1 MEDETLDAL
10 TALYNTYPKTQ
21 YVDYSGFIDA
31 FQPVL
36 GDPSMYVPQ
45 QGLLQYTPT
54 LADITLDPTIGAYS
68 PVVTGLLQ
76 SYPQMEQDFQSSFAV
91 DPNTYR
97 NFETYKRLPFDKA
110 YWEGVVGG
118 SGDGGDVLDLGGVD
132 TAGTITSTIVNGSG
146 GGTDTTTST
155 SGTDVITTSTN
166 TDTTTDTITGGTGG
180 DTSITGTDVITI
192 TGTNTTTD
200 TIAGGTGTD
209 TGITGTDIITLSSTD
224 TTPDTITG
232 SQGTDTG
239 ITGTDIITLSGTDS
253 TTDTNTGGTGGD
265 TGITG
270 GDTLLTISSNTSG
283 VSTVDGGQGTDTGV
297 KGSDVIDITDINVD
311 GFNINDVSTWTW
323 TGTPFKFNINNE
335 TTGVVTTIEITSEE
349 MLDRLKRAQNMLDN
363 KVTDL
368 GLTGRAKSVFDS
380 SIIGTLTGNPAI
392 GGAGI
397 SIGDTVITKTNDNVT
412 NLLKKADAV
421 NDGIGTVG
429 LGGYKYYVDDSGQ
442 MYGQFY
448 DEAGQSYWAKDMGG
462 GNFVDIE
469 GDPRGF
475 TGQISDWLNTP
486 LNEGLGTAG
495 SAFNEATSFTGAE
508 ALSLG
513 GGLLSLASALDEAT
527 PSNVFGAV
535 AGIGASGLL
544 GGTATTTT
552 GTSLMAANASA
563 AVTGASTAGAG
574 MTTTAGTG
582 IQGAMTASWV
592 APLAVALFIGEKLQ
606 ADPSNK
612 TGFGQYDAATG
623 ETTSF
628 GMEGDKYKEK
638 NVEASTSIASAMGGA
653 VNNITDAF
661 GLTAVGDI
669 LAETGNRDPLNV
681 TYGNQESEATTTNR
695 LNFNTESGDIQSGDG
710 IQRWYYT
717 NKDGFDGARLT
728 SDLVHGTALLSLK
741 AKANGEDSI
750 DLANMTLPSRSADE
764 VKNTYLSQGFDE
776 TAADALTSAA
786 RSASGATS
794 ELLGGL
800 LLANTTNEANY
811 LTDTERTSL
820 LEQGYTNEQ
829 LDTMLYGTTEN
840 SLLAIN
846 ELLANK
852 KEDENND

>member
-1 MEDETLDAL
+1 MTDITLDTI
-10 TALYNTYPKTQ
+10 TALNNAYPKTQ

-97 NFETYKRLPFDKA
+97 NFETYKRLPFDKS

-118 SGDGGDVLDLGGVD
+118 SGDGGDGLDLGGVD

-146 GGTDTTTST
+146 GGSTITGGGGDDTISGGGGNETITISTGGGDDTLTGGSGNDIIKITSLT
-155 SGTDVITTSTN
+155 GETEGVDGSSGTDVITSSSIVGGLN
-166 TDTTTDTITGGTGG
+166 TDIIG
-180 DTSITGTDVITI
+180 
-192 TGTNTTTD
+192 GTNTTKTGVTD
-200 TIAGGTGTD
+200 TDLDISKENAITDLMTAIDSAYRSGTISGADLDSAVDSILASTSIANVASN
-209 TGITGTDIITLSSTD
+209 LSSALTSL
-224 TTPDTITG
+224 G
-232 SQGTDTG
+232 AA
-239 ITGTDIITLSGTDS
+239 S
-253 TTDTNTGGTGGD
+253 TAVGNVGTGGQVL
-265 TGITG
+265 G
-270 GDTLLTISSNTSG
+270 
-283 VSTVDGGQGTDTGV
+283 
-297 KGSDVIDITDINVD
+297 
-311 GFNINDVSTWTW
+311 TWTSNSFPIDK
-323 TGTPFKFNINNE
+323 TITIYNTANNP
-335 TTGVVTTIEITSEE
+335 
-349 MLDRLKRAQNMLDN
+349 LFPN
-363 KVTDL
+363 
-368 GLTGRAKSVFDS
+368 FDV
-380 SIIGTLTGNPAI
+380 P
-392 GGAGI
+392 
-397 SIGDTVITKTNDNVT
+397 
-412 NLLKKADAV
+412 
-421 NDGIGTVG
+421 
-429 LGGYKYYVDDSGQ
+429 
-442 MYGQFY
+442 
-448 DEAGQSYWAKDMGG
+448 
-462 GNFVDIE
+462 IE
-469 GDPRGF
+469 GDIIGNAGNAI
-475 TGQISDWLNTP
+475 TDWLNTP

-527 PSNVFGAV
+527 PSNVFGAIS
-535 AGIGASGLL
+535 GIGASGVL

-552 GTSLMAANASA
+552 GTSLAAGG
-563 AVTGASTAGAG
+563 TG

-582 IQGAMTASWV
+582 IQGAMTAPWV
-592 APLAVALFIGEKLQ
+592 APLAVALFMAETLMP
-606 ADPSNK
+606 DPSNK

-628 GMEGDKYKEK
+628 GMEGDKFKEK

-653 VNNITDAF
+653 VNNISDAF
-661 GLTAVGDI
+661 GLTVEGDI

-681 TYGNQESEATTTNR
+681 TYGNQESEATTNNR
-695 LNFNTESGDIQSGDG
+695 LNYNTESGDIQSGDG

-776 TAADALTSAA
+776 TVADALTSAA

>member
-1 MEDETLDAL
+1 
-10 TALYNTYPKTQ
+10 
-21 YVDYSGFIDA
+21 
-31 FQPVL
+31 
-36 GDPSMYVPQ
+36 
-45 QGLLQYTPT
+45 
-54 LADITLDPTIGAYS
+54 
-68 PVVTGLLQ
+68 
-76 SYPQMEQDFQSSFAV
+76 
-91 DPNTYR
+91 
-97 NFETYKRLPFDKA
+97 
-110 YWEGVVGG
+110 
-118 SGDGGDVLDLGGVD
+118 
-132 TAGTITSTIVNGSG
+132 
-146 GGTDTTTST
+146 
-155 SGTDVITTSTN
+155 
-166 TDTTTDTITGGTGG
+166 
-180 DTSITGTDVITI
+180 
-192 TGTNTTTD
+192 
-200 TIAGGTGTD
+200 
-209 TGITGTDIITLSSTD
+209 
-224 TTPDTITG
+224 
-232 SQGTDTG
+232 
-239 ITGTDIITLSGTDS
+239 
-253 TTDTNTGGTGGD
+253 
-265 TGITG
+265 
-270 GDTLLTISSNTSG
+270 
-283 VSTVDGGQGTDTGV
+283 
-297 KGSDVIDITDINVD
+297 INVD

-628 GMEGDKYKEK
+628 GMEG
-638 NVEASTSIASAMGGA
+638 
-653 VNNITDAF
+653 
-661 GLTAVGDI
+661 
-669 LAETGNRDPLNV
+669 
-681 TYGNQESEATTTNR
+681 
-695 LNFNTESGDIQSGDG
+695 
-710 IQRWYYT
+710 
-717 NKDGFDGARLT
+717 
-728 SDLVHGTALLSLK
+728 
-741 AKANGEDSI
+741 
-750 DLANMTLPSRSADE
+750 
-764 VKNTYLSQGFDE
+764 
-776 TAADALTSAA
+776 
-786 RSASGATS
+786 
-794 ELLGGL
+794 
-800 LLANTTNEANY
+800 
-811 LTDTERTSL
+811 
-820 LEQGYTNEQ
+820 
-829 LDTMLYGTTEN
+829 
-840 SLLAIN
+840 
-846 ELLANK
+846 
-852 KEDENND
+852 

>member
-97 NFETYKRLPFDKA
+97 NFETYKRLPFDKS

-118 SGDGGDVLDLGGVD
+118 SGDGGDGLDLGGVD

-146 GGTDTTTST
+146 GGSTITGGGGDDTISGGGGNETITISTGGGDDTLTGGSGNDIVKVLTGASGVGDDTLTGAGGNDIIKITSLT
-155 SGTDVITTSTN
+155 GETEGVDGSSGTDVITSSSIVGGLN
-166 TDTTTDTITGGTGG
+166 TDIIG
-180 DTSITGTDVITI
+180 
-192 TGTNTTTD
+192 GTNTTKTGVTD
-200 TIAGGTGTD
+200 TDLDISKENAITDLMTAIDSAYRSGTISGADLDSAVDSILASTSIANVASN
-209 TGITGTDIITLSSTD
+209 LSSALTSL
-224 TTPDTITG
+224 G
-232 SQGTDTG
+232 AA
-239 ITGTDIITLSGTDS
+239 S
-253 TTDTNTGGTGGD
+253 TAVGNVGTGGQVL
-265 TGITG
+265 G
-270 GDTLLTISSNTSG
+270 
-283 VSTVDGGQGTDTGV
+283 
-297 KGSDVIDITDINVD
+297 
-311 GFNINDVSTWTW
+311 TWTSNSFPIDK
-323 TGTPFKFNINNE
+323 TITIYNTANNP
-335 TTGVVTTIEITSEE
+335 
-349 MLDRLKRAQNMLDN
+349 LFPN
-363 KVTDL
+363 
-368 GLTGRAKSVFDS
+368 FDV
-380 SIIGTLTGNPAI
+380 P
-392 GGAGI
+392 
-397 SIGDTVITKTNDNVT
+397 
-412 NLLKKADAV
+412 
-421 NDGIGTVG
+421 
-429 LGGYKYYVDDSGQ
+429 
-442 MYGQFY
+442 
-448 DEAGQSYWAKDMGG
+448 
-462 GNFVDIE
+462 IE
-469 GDPRGF
+469 GDIIGNAGNAI
-475 TGQISDWLNTP
+475 TDWLNTP

-527 PSNVFGAV
+527 PSNVFGAIS
-535 AGIGASGLL
+535 GIGASGVL

-552 GTSLMAANASA
+552 GTSLAAGG
-563 AVTGASTAGAG
+563 TG

-582 IQGAMTASWV
+582 IQGAMTAPWV
-592 APLAVALFIGEKLQ
+592 APLAVALFMAETLMP
-606 ADPSNK
+606 DPSNK

-628 GMEGDKYKEK
+628 GMEGDKFKEK

-653 VNNITDAF
+653 VNNISDAF
-661 GLTAVGDI
+661 GLTVEGDI
-669 LAETGNRDPLNV
+669 LAETGNRDPLNI
-681 TYGNQESEATTTNR
+681 TYGNQESEATTNNR
-695 LNFNTESGDIQSGDG
+695 LNYNTESGDIQSGDG
-710 IQRWYYT
+710 IQRWHYT
-717 NKDGFDGARLT
+717 GKDGFDGARLT

-811 LTDTERTSL
+811 LTPTERESL
-820 LEQGYTNEQ
+820 IGQGFTNEQ
-829 LDTMLYGTTEN
+829 IDTMLYGTTEN

-846 ELLANK
+846 ELLANT
-852 KEDENND
+852 EENENNEENIQRKKWQIQIN

>member
-1 MEDETLDAL
+1 MTDITLDTI
-10 TALYNTYPKTQ
+10 TALNNAYPKTQ

-36 GDPSMYVPQ
+36 NDPSMYVPQ
-45 QGLLQYTPT
+45 QGLLQNTPT
-54 LADITLDPTIGAYS
+54 LADITLDPTIDAYS
-68 PVVTGLLQ
+68 PLVTGLLQ
-76 SYPQMEQDFQSSFAV
+76 SYPQMEQDFQSTFAV

-97 NFETYKRLPFDKA
+97 NFETYRRLPFDKSH
-110 YWEGVVGG
+110 WENVVGG
-118 SGDGGDVLDLGGVD
+118 GGSGGDGLDLGGVAA
-132 TAGTITSTIVNGSG
+132 AGTVASTIVN

-155 SGTDVITTSTN
+155 SGTDVISTSTN

-200 TIAGGTGTD
+200 TITGGTGND
-209 TGITGTDIITLSSTD
+209 VVIGGSDVITL
-224 TTPDTITG
+224 G
-232 SQGTDTG
+232 S
-239 ITGTDIITLSGTDS
+239 TDS
-253 TTDTNTGGTGGD
+253 TTDTITGSTGAD

-349 MLDRLKRAQNMLDN
+349 MLDRLKTTQNMLDN
-363 KVTDL
+363 TDL
-368 GLTGRAKSVFDS
+368 GLTGQAKSVFDS
-380 SIIGTLTGNPAI
+380 SIIGTITGNPAI
-392 GGAGI
+392 GGAGL

-429 LGGYKYYVDDSGQ
+429 LGGHKYYVDNSGQ
-442 MYGQFY
+442 MYQQFY
-448 DEAGQSYWAKDMGG
+448 DEAGVSYWAKDMGG

-495 SAFNEATSFTGAE
+495 SALNEATSFTGAE
-508 ALSLG
+508 AISLG

-527 PSNVFGAV
+527 PSNVYGTIS
-535 AGIGASGLL
+535 GISASGLL
-544 GGTATTTT
+544 GNTMQTAFT
-552 GTSLMAANASA
+552 
-563 AVTGASTAGAG
+563 
-574 MTTTAGTG
+574 
-582 IQGAMTASWV
+582 QPWV
-592 APLAVALFIGEKLQ
+592 APLAVALFVGEKLQ

-612 TGFGQYDAATG
+612 TGFGQYDAGTG

-653 VNNITDAF
+653 VSNITSAF
-661 GLTAVGDI
+661 GLTAEGDI
-669 LAETGNRDPLNV
+669 LAQTGNRDPLNI
-681 TYGNQESEATTTNR
+681 TYGNQESEATTNDR
-695 LNFNTESGDIQSGDG
+695 LNYNTESGDIQSGDG
-710 IQRWYYT
+710 IERWYYT
-717 NKDGFDGARLT
+717 GKDGFDGARLT

-750 DLANMTLPSRSADE
+750 DLANMTLPSRSADD

-776 TAADALTSAA
+776 VAADALTSAA

-811 LTDTERTSL
+811 LTDTERESL
-820 LEQGYTNEQ
+820 IEQGFTNEQ
-829 LDTMLYGTTEN
+829 LDTMLYGTTN
-840 SLLAIN
+840 DSLLAIN
-846 ELLANK
+846 ELLANT
-852 KEDENND
+852 EENENNEENI